1 MQANDEMARRLKLA
15 EFSWPLKTFTK
26 NSSMRCSH
34 TFSSASDLNYPAIS
48 VVFADQPS
56 KPLTVRR
63 TVTNVGPP
71 SSTYHIK
78 VTHSH
83 SPKAFVLHFK
93 HMCTDLWDSKSDISV
108 GSSTM
113 ELLKKNA
120 IKLHNKPS
128 FIPQRINAYSNCPV
142 VD

>member
-1 MQANDEMARRLKLA
+1 MARRLKLA

-78 VTHSH
+78 VAQKTPEFGALSWSDGVLTWLPPIHSDLFGCWCI
-83 SPKAFVLHFK
+83 KQITGQK
-93 HMCTDLWDSKSDISV
+93 HMRTDLWDSKSDISW
-108 GSSTM
+108 
-113 ELLKKNA
+113 
-120 IKLHNKPS
+120 
-128 FIPQRINAYSNCPV
+128 
-142 VD
+142 